1 MGLGSDF
8 VTELTLPTT
17 HRSWSV
23 AGVVVLVLALVAT
36 VGAFVVAPARTRV
49 NGRAAAATVTLGSPL
64 TNTALGGVSQLD
76 QIDMVSGSLGYA
88 LATRPLGADHFRYYL
103 VRTTDQARSWRI
115 VSALPSTIDFYPI
128 FSDFSG
134 VGNDQSIDFASRRV
148 GYVSV
153 AGSPLYETLD
163 AGRSWTRLVVAGTAS
178 GYAMSGRTLSVVST
192 RCPRA
197 TTVLPRPCSSALE
210 LFRVGS
216 AVPDAVRTIPVRRS
230 RFHQGATLLAAV
242 SATIDVVSQSN
253 GGTTIGTSLL
263 ATHDGGQRWST
274 LVNPC
279 SGLFIGQL
287 IVNSRGWLL
296 TCFHD
301 YGMYH
306 FTAKMFRSSSDGASW
321 STVLDDTPMRN
332 VVGNLGGTEVYVIPG
347 GNGRLL
353 YGVLLNPAGGLVE
366 STDGGT
372 TWSSVDAVGYS
383 GGSPGW
389 ISDVGPT
396 AAIYQVFQ
404 GAVFVTADGINFH
417 VLPALAAGPYRG
429 VDICTARTTSVHLR
443 HATLGGVASTS
454 LRFTNHGTGPCY
466 LDGAPLIQPTALGR
480 AVGPAGTTTLL
491 TSTGNFVVLAPGE
504 AADVPL
510 YVNSIPPAAVPCAAQ
525 RATSLEVA
533 FGSPSQF
540 VVPLGRPIDVC
551 TRSLSVTV
559 SYVRASRAST

>member
-1 MGLGSDF
+1 M
-8 VTELTLPTT
+8 TELTLPTT
-17 HRSWSV
+17 HRAWSV
-23 AGVVVLVLALVAT
+23 AGFLILAIALAAT
-36 VGAFVVAPARTRV
+36 VGAFVVAPASTRASE
-49 NGRAAAATVTLGSPL
+49 RAAASVTIGSLL

-76 QIDMVSGSLGYA
+76 QIDMLSGSLGYA

-103 VRTTDQARSWRI
+103 VRTTNQARSWRI
-115 VSALPSTIDFYPI
+115 VSALPSAIDFYPI

-134 VGNDQSIDFASRRV
+134 VGNDQSIDFANRRV

-163 AGRSWTRLVVAGTAS
+163 AGRSWTQLVIPGTAS
-178 GYAMSGRTLSVVST
+178 GYAMSGPTLSVVST

-197 TTVLPRPCSSALE
+197 TTVLSRPCSSALD
-210 LFRVGS
+210 LFRLGS
-216 AVPDAVRTIPVRRS
+216 MSPYAVRPIPVLRS
-230 RFHQGATLLAAV
+230 RFHQGATLLAAA
-242 SATIDVVSQSN
+242 SATTDVVSQSN
-253 GGTTIGTSLL
+253 GNTTIETSLL
-263 ATHDGGQRWST
+263 ATHDGGRRWST

-279 SGLFIGQL
+279 GGLFISQL
-287 IVNSRGWLL
+287 IVNDRSWLL

-321 STVLDDTPMRN
+321 STVLDDTPLRS
-332 VVGNLGGTEVYVIPG
+332 VVGNLGGTEVYVTPSE
-347 GNGRLL
+347 NGRLL

-372 TWSSVDAVGYS
+372 TWTSVDTVGYG

-404 GAVFVTADGINFH
+404 GPVFVTTNGISFH
-417 VLPALAAGPYRG
+417 VLPELAAGPFRG
-429 VDICTARTTSVHLR
+429 VDICTARTTGVRLR

-454 LRFTNHGTGPCY
+454 LHFTNHGATPCY
-466 LDGAPLIQPTALGR
+466 LDGAPIIQPTSGGH
-480 AVGPAGTTTLL
+480 AVGPSGTTVLFA
-491 TSTGNFVVLAPGE
+491 SSGYFVVLAPGG

-510 YVNSIPPAAVPCAAQ
+510 YVNSIPPAAVPCAPQ

-533 FGSPSQF
+533 FGFPSQF
-540 VVPLGRPIDVC
+540 VVPLGRPVDVC
-551 TRSLSVTV
+551 THSLSVTV